1 LRRFCRGL
9 DRAADTPLTTGS
21 RHAPKIRKPIEES
34 AMEIGS
40 RNVRTT
46 GRREEPG
53 RSGGGCLIF
62 TPILLRTEPRK
73 EEEHRDRIH

>member
-1 LRRFCRGL
+1 
-9 DRAADTPLTTGS
+9 
-21 RHAPKIRKPIEES
+21 
-34 AMEIGS
+34 MEIGS